1 MTTPNPDFD
10 IDAYMHAHV
19 LRSVTSDFWKIE
31 ADGTDI
37 MLNTTTCTQLDPG
50 GAIEMAAALI
60 ALAALAQ
67 PAEDEE
73 TAHKLADRLAH
84 HMREDIREQ
93 RHLDTR
99 APAA

>member
-19 LRSVTSDFWKIE
+19 LRSVTSDFWHVE

-37 MLNTTTCTQLDPG
+37 VLNTTTCTQLDPG

-67 PAEDEE
+67 VPEDEASVHE
-73 TAHKLADRLAH
+73 MADALAYQ
-84 HMREDIREQ
+84 MREDIREQ
-93 RHLDTR
+93 RHLNIR
-99 APAA
+99 EPAE

>member
-10 IDAYMHAHV
+10 IDVYMHAYV
-19 LRSVTSDFWKIE
+19 LRSVTSDFWHVE

-37 MLNTTTCTQLDPG
+37 VLNTTTCTQLDPG

-60 ALAALAQ
+60 ALAALA
-67 PAEDEE
+67 EVSENEE
-73 TAHKLADRLAH
+73 PVHEMADRLAH

-93 RHLDTR
+93 RHLDIR
-99 APAA
+99 EPAE